1 MKISRRLRS
10 LAAFLALVSVL
21 FAQLAIAAY
30 ACPGAASMA
39 IAAEA
44 HEMPGCDMSPAADG
58 PSALCQAHC
67 LQADQST
74 TQPLLAVAGMA
85 MIVESPFAA
94 FAPAARVEAA
104 GARASQPFLERPTEP
119 ELALRHCRLRI

>member
-1 MKISRRLRS
+1 VKTSRRLRS
-10 LAAFLALVSVL
+10 IAAFIALVSVL

-39 IAAEA
+39 AAAEA
-44 HEMPGCDMSPAADG
+44 QAMPGCDMAPAGDK
-58 PSALCQAHC
+58 PSALCLAHC
-67 LQADQST
+67 LQGDQSPA
-74 TQPLLAVAGMA
+74 QPLLAAAAGMV

-94 FAPAARVEAA
+94 FAPAPRAEV
-104 GARASQPFLERPTEP
+104 GARAQRSFLERPTEP

>member
-1 MKISRRLRS
+1 V
-10 LAAFLALVSVL
+10 AALLALVSVL
-21 FAQLAIAAY
+21 FAQLAISAY
-30 ACPGAASMA
+30 ACPGADSMTA
-39 IAAEA
+39 AAEIQA
-44 HEMPGCDMSPAADG
+44 MPGCDMSPAADE

-67 LQADQST
+67 LQADQSP

-104 GARASQPFLERPTEP
+104 GARALQPSLARPTEP

>member
-1 MKISRRLRS
+1 VKTTRRLRF
-10 LAAFLALVSVL
+10 LAALLTLASVL

-39 IAAEA
+39 AAAEVEA
-44 HEMPGCDMSPAADG
+44 MPGCDMSPADDA
-58 PSALCQAHC
+58 PSALCLAHC
-67 LQADQST
+67 LQGDQSPA
-74 TQPLLAVAGMA
+74 QPLLAAAAMA

-94 FAPAARVEAA
+94 FAPAPRAEIV
-104 GARASQPFLERPTEP
+104 GARALQSFLERPTEP